1 MPENRLAAVCR
12 ARTCMNLAEVTA
24 AVATSIFAADVG
36 VPENKSVAV
45 GESHCSAIELDRPS
59 LSGHRT
65 RTCNH
70 MK

>member
-1 MPENRLAAVCR
+1 
-12 ARTCMNLAEVTA
+12 MNLVEVTA